1 MLPIATEVFTVTEQ
15 SPGQFVSVLN
25 DEFFAARKVRDPNRY
40 LKAMILMGRDQVL
53 REIAT
58 TDRTQ
63 TVDIAVHKSFRSSV
77 FSASFLLDEEM
88 KPILLTYFGEQ
99 TDPTTYYTQ
108 ALVHVL
114 EVLDLLENDLAGSP
128 SLPKS
133 RGAQEKALHGQ

>member
-15 SPGQFVSVLN
+15 NPGQFVSVLN
-25 DEFFAARKVRDPNRY
+25 DDFFSSRGVRNPNRY

-53 REIAT
+53 REMAT

-63 TVDIAVHKSFRSSV
+63 TVDIAVHKSFRNSV

-99 TDPTTYYTQ
+99 TDPATHYTQ
-108 ALVHVL
+108 ALLHVL
-114 EVLDLLENDLAGSP
+114 EVLDILEHDLSGVATTPDSNPSP
-128 SLPKS
+128 RKT
-133 RGAQEKALHGQ
+133 LHSE

>member
-63 TVDIAVHKSFRSSV
+63 TVDIAVHKGFRSSV

-114 EVLDLLENDLAGSP
+114 EVLDLLENDLAGAP
-128 SLPKS
+128 SLPRSK
-133 RGAQEKALHGQ
+133 GTQGKALHGQ